1 VTVFSDPPRLRF
13 RLRSGLAAAGLLAL
27 LAAPG
32 CGDDSD
38 PEAPVE
44 APAVPAQAGDL
55 ASITF
60 EAVAYLEPSANN
72 ISVLDRVRHELTS
85 AFSALQLR
93 QITISQRRQVDVD
106 LKRLSREPVSVV
118 DPVTKSARPALRV
131 RYRFVGLA
139 IVPKGMAL
147 RSDVLLGL
155 LQRDDSTRAP
165 EVLEACTSPEARRGA
180 AVKQPWTIWNPA
192 LDACSIAIDAEQT
205 KIDEAR
211 AGLEH
216 PDREIVPIERER
228 LYLPVVLHVRLRTSS
243 GAKVE
248 GAASP
253 AGSGSAAK
261 AGPAAGIGAAAGSG
275 APSVGS
281 SSVAIDIEALLAEQ
295 REARLLA
302 KLKEAEKAV
311 EDEDDDREV
320 AAILA
325 RRGGGGLPGGQGGPG
340 TPFLGYGHEAQPLN
354 YALLWFAS
362 IAVIAL
368 LGTEIRRRFLRRGT
382 RRPRR

>member
-1 VTVFSDPPRLRF
+1 MTVFFDPPRLRF
-13 RLRSGLAAAGLLAL
+13 RSGLAAAGLFAL

-38 PEAPVE
+38 TAAPVE
-44 APAVPAQAGDL
+44 APAVPSQAGDL

-93 QITISQRRQVDVD
+93 QITISQRRQVDID

-118 DPVTKSARPALRV
+118 DPVTKSAHPALRV

-139 IVPKGMAL
+139 VLPKGTAA
-147 RSDVLLGL
+147 RGDVLLGL
-155 LQRDDSTRAP
+155 LQRDDSMRAP
-165 EVLEACTSPEARRGA
+165 EVIEACTAPEARSGA
-180 AVKQPWTIWNPA
+180 AVKQPWTIFNPA
-192 LDACSIAIDAEQT
+192 LDACSIAIDVEQT

-228 LYLPVVLHVRLRTSS
+228 LYLPVVLHVRPRTSA
-243 GAKVE
+243 GARVE
-248 GAASP
+248 GTASP
-253 AGSGSAAK
+253 AASGSAAR
-261 AGPAAGIGAAAGSG
+261 AGAAAAPGAAAGSG
-275 APSVGS
+275 APGIGAA
-281 SSVAIDIEALLAEQ
+281 SVAIDTAAILAER

-302 KLKEAEKAV
+302 KLKEAEKAG

-340 TPFLGYGHEAQPLN
+340 APFLGYGRETQPLN

-368 LGTEIRRRFLRRGT
+368 LGTEIRRRLLRRGS

>member
-1 VTVFSDPPRLRF
+1 
-13 RLRSGLAAAGLLAL
+13 
-27 LAAPG
+27 
-32 CGDDSD
+32 
-38 PEAPVE
+38 
-44 APAVPAQAGDL
+44 
-55 ASITF
+55 
-60 EAVAYLEPSANN
+60 
-72 ISVLDRVRHELTS
+72 
-85 AFSALQLR
+85 
-93 QITISQRRQVDVD
+93 
-106 LKRLSREPVSVV
+106 
-118 DPVTKSARPALRV
+118 
-131 RYRFVGLA
+131 
-139 IVPKGMAL
+139 
-147 RSDVLLGL
+147 
-155 LQRDDSTRAP
+155 
-165 EVLEACTSPEARRGA
+165 
-180 AVKQPWTIWNPA
+180 
-192 LDACSIAIDAEQT
+192 
-205 KIDEAR
+205 
-211 AGLEH
+211 
-216 PDREIVPIERER
+216 
-228 LYLPVVLHVRLRTSS
+228 VLHVRLRTST
-243 GAKVE
+243 GAKAE

-281 SSVAIDIEALLAEQ
+281 SSGAIDIEALLAEQ

-302 KLKEAEKAV
+302 KLKQAEKAV